1 MVIFSYI
8 IMGICSLLLLMK
20 MQMVK
25 YKFIIKYRMLIQ
37 FSSMKNLNEI
47 GEVEDFAE
55 TVYIP
60 LSCKSNPFAQCMTY
74 LLNITL

>member
-55 TVYIP
+55 NSVYSIE
-60 LSCKSNPFAQCMTY
+60 L
-74 LLNITL
+74 

>member
-25 YKFIIKYRMLIQ
+25 YKFFIKYRMLIQ

-55 TVYIP
+55 NSVYSIE
-60 LSCKSNPFAQCMTY
+60 L
-74 LLNITL
+74 